1 MPGAE
6 VAHSPPGPLPRGAW
20 PPPIY
25 SQSLAHQAPQVRDQ
39 GGKRPAGRK
48 PGLSHGGSPR
58 ARSSL
63 KLGGARPAVPALPPG
78 APGRPGHGL
87 PGHLRQLQ
95 VQQGRLTHDAC
106 SREGVSHPFLAQQ
119 LSRELAGKRRASAAC
134 SHRRCLG
141 PWTAREATASCP
153 SGTVVTEAQPCS
165 AMAIFFLCFPVSPSA
180 LSTGRQVCRPW
191 GIWALHGVV
200 GCPSCD
206 CGRQAPRLPS
216 STDP

>member
-6 VAHSPPGPLPRGAW
+6 VAHSPPGPLPPGGLAAPHLLTKLSSPSTSGAGPRWEAPGRPEARSQPRGL
-20 PPPIY
+20 P
-25 SQSLAHQAPQVRDQ
+25 SR
-39 GGKRPAGRK
+39 
-48 PGLSHGGSPR
+48 
-58 ARSSL
+58 RSSL